1 MKRVRMVFPLCCAF
15 ALVLILI
22 YGPVSLRR
30 AQASARLS
38 PAQDSSQ
45 MIYADFEN
53 VQDKRALSN
62 RGGMVQLISYEE
74 RPTLKSRYKGLE
86 ETNAPE
92 VVRLKKD
99 DPNRAIAFDYELL
112 APNDYAGVGVEIH
125 GQADKDGKPVADDVS
140 GYKYL
145 ELQVYRTGAPSMRL
159 EFTSRGQGIAMSG
172 GYPQTTFK
180 VKPGFNTY
188 KIPLNSLL
196 QPSWAEVKVNTKDV
210 LKKLTSISL
219 VAYCDKCTPIK
230 GTVIIDNI
238 IFMK

>member
-1 MKRVRMVFPLCCAF
+1 MKRLRMVFPLCCAF

-22 YGPVSLRR
+22 SGSVPLKV
-30 AQASARLS
+30 AQASARLRA
-38 PAQDSSQ
+38 AQDASQ
-45 MIYADFEN
+45 LMYADFEN

-86 ETNAPE
+86 QTNAPE

-112 APNDYAGVGVEIH
+112 APNDYAGVGVEVH

-145 ELQVYRTGAPSMRL
+145 ELQVYQTGAPSMRL

-196 QPSWAEVKVNTKDV
+196 QPSWAEVKINTKDV
-210 LKKLTSISL
+210 LRKLTSISL
-219 VAYCDKCTPIK
+219 VAYCDKCTPTK
-230 GTVIIDNI
+230 GTVIVDNI
-238 IFMK
+238 VFMK